1 MVAVALAVVA
11 IWREWPRE
19 RLLIEVARPIV
30 KMDAEKTSVCWRST
44 RQLLIVT
51 TEQGASVADNGNG
64 TPKWTAWKGYA
75 DLLDTTTHTR
85 SRLTALTDLLKRT
98 SVYSVGQPTSFEL
111 SPDGT
116 WLLWDTFAFNYWLL
130 PRAAH
135 MDGTHYRKWDC
146 YRDEDTFFLDSHSLV
161 QMNMNPNVPM
171 MVVRDLLNPKND
183 REYSKPEQAKA
194 ILARYA
200 AEQPVFI
207 TVPQPGSDVVGTQ
220 TRANIE
226 MYRTQDWL
234 QRIHAEDNGG
244 QGAPT
249 PIQTWTLEF
258 PMGAILQRAKVSPQ
272 QRAIF
277 FDRAGSQLSPLL
289 IWLHRMIPKF
299 NPKPTINEALWVSH
313 ADGRG
318 LREVGYVPAQPG
330 VSGSPTDGLK
340 DVQWLPD
347 GKQVS
352 FVYHGTLYVV
362 PAVPGK

>member
-1 MVAVALAVVA
+1 MKRKKTTRRIWRAGVGMVAVALAVVA

-51 TEQGASVADNGNG
+51 TEQGA
-64 TPKWTAWKGYA
+64 
-75 DLLDTTTHTR
+75 
-85 SRLTALTDLLKRT
+85 
-98 SVYSVGQPTSFEL
+98 
-111 SPDGT
+111 
-116 WLLWDTFAFNYWLL
+116 
-130 PRAAH
+130 
-135 MDGTHYRKWDC
+135 
-146 YRDEDTFFLDSHSLV
+146 
-161 QMNMNPNVPM
+161 
-171 MVVRDLLNPKND
+171 
-183 REYSKPEQAKA
+183 
-194 ILARYA
+194 
-200 AEQPVFI
+200 
-207 TVPQPGSDVVGTQ
+207 
-220 TRANIE
+220 
-226 MYRTQDWL
+226 
-234 QRIHAEDNGG
+234 
-244 QGAPT
+244 PT
-249 PIQTWTLEF
+249 PIQTWKLEF